1 MYCDLCYTL
10 KLFAV
15 FSLWYL
21 HSGFTV
27 YLLICLKY
35 LLHIMICF
43 ILPFFEMNLLGVHI
57 IVEKKKL
64 YAFLYKKPFRCT
76 NYTILK
82 SLGKD
87 LILMFKVSYIQ
98 CAFYLYFKYFF
109 FPMDVLTNQY
119 CLEENFP
126 SPHIL
131 TFFQTLYFLLGF
143 LQLYRNFQFLLI
155 LEGLQVKV
163 ILLWCLAD

>member
-1 MYCDLCYTL
+1 MYRIQGTCKAWWESYNLTVFSFCCRKSPLSQLYHKLYKPQRYMYCDLCYTL

-76 NYTILK
+76 KLYYTKK
-82 SLGKD
+82 SWKG
-87 LILMFKVSYIQ
+87 F
-98 CAFYLYFKYFF
+98 
-109 FPMDVLTNQY
+109 
-119 CLEENFP
+119 NF
-126 SPHIL
+126 
-131 TFFQTLYFLLGF
+131 
-143 LQLYRNFQFLLI
+143 N
-155 LEGLQVKV
+155 V
-163 ILLWCLAD
+163 